1 MTLMT
6 TPKAPAL
13 RLDGVDTFRHDR
25 RHDRRSGFT
34 LFEVAIS
41 MILITFGVV
50 SVMMVFPTVL
60 RQLTMQRFELY
71 ASCIANQL
79 IDVYGNADASG
90 VYCDHEG
97 PNSWDVPIDRKVN
110 APDLEMRCSNQ
121 RYGLLP
127 LPITIARRLDS
138 DGGEMAKLLDEG
150 GYLYY
155 VQPSV
160 PTAWREDLLPV
171 APPNDL
177 QRMVIGVVGSAQ
189 SNAATSL
196 PIKRWPYY
204 GTVPAPP
211 LHAIHNTNVGWKRT
225 SPGAINTPAD
235 VLALADIQRFE
246 NDAMPQEWRD
256 AHSTYCWQACVDPD
270 PQLKIVFKTFWDY
283 LVIAPGA
290 VADLPPSIPGGP
302 NVRIFIT
309 RYHGPYM
316 VPDVV
321 PQVPWTDDG
330 TPAGK
335 QFITPDP
342 DNVFRPALG
351 LYLKATI
358 DYAASSSLQKADLIQ
373 LLDTSAL
380 ISNTAPFDFDAQK
393 TDIAAKKILA
403 LNYLANSLMCLTRWH
418 KLSDSPDYIA
428 EALQKRPPLPYP
440 YQSPE
445 PDLRAAG
452 VDLLLYYKMNPV
464 PVYDLGPI
472 THARITNFVRN
483 VRYLYFRFTASH
495 PYNWA
500 VPRPI
505 EHATMMDYSLLEAD
519 LFREPAAGSIW
530 GLGGSITNP
539 MRPSGPQAL
548 QWKYMS
554 PTPITTVTND
564 PGQPLGANLTYPL
577 SVLPGVDP
585 VAPTAALSENGPAAG
600 SRSHFTLLNKFEA
613 SERCRQLVFW
623 VVDWQ
628 SYNDCETAP
637 SAPVDAGRYPKAAPG
652 GLKPVNAG
660 MDAYGWNNILAPCTD
675 FDDLMWGFTDGWG
688 DATGL
693 EQTINQG
700 GDGERIKLH
709 RALLGSYVHAYRNPE
724 KNLMFKSSVAALA
737 TDTDIKDLKIND
749 INASANVTNNIARKT
764 LNSPVIATVDN
775 ATSTAPDYG
784 PPNGPDSAPAIFS
797 GIFGADRNGNNRL
810 DRGPVPAS
818 VRLRAV
824 TVARFNFYDM
834 RVPCQIK

>member
-1 MTLMT
+1 MRIRNNLQTS
-6 TPKAPAL
+6 PNAFHVSP
-13 RLDGVDTFRHDR
+13 DR
-25 RHDRRSGFT
+25 RRRGFT

-41 MILITFGVV
+41 LVLMAFGVI
-50 SVMMVFPTVL
+50 SVLMVFPTVL
-60 RQLTMQRFELY
+60 RQLTMQRFEVY

-127 LPITIARRLDS
+127 LPMNIAQRLDS
-138 DGGEMAKLLDEG
+138 DGDEMAKILSEG

-196 PIKRWPYY
+196 PLKRWPYY

-211 LHAIHNTNVGWKRT
+211 LHAIHNTNVGWRRT
-225 SPGAINTPAD
+225 SPSAMNTPAD

-246 NDAMPQEWRD
+246 DSAMPQEWRD

-283 LVIAPGA
+283 LLIRPSGA
-290 VADLPPSIPGGP
+290 TYADP
-302 NVRIFIT
+302 
-309 RYHGPYM
+309 
-316 VPDVV
+316 
-321 PQVPWTDDG
+321 
-330 TPAGK
+330 TPTYK
-335 QFITPDP
+335 KM
-342 DNVFRPALG
+342 LG
-351 LYLKATI
+351 LYLKATL
-358 DYAASSSLQKADLIQ
+358 DYAASSLLSESDLIK
-373 LLDTSAL
+373 LLDTPPM
-380 ISNTAPFDFDAQK
+380 ITYTYDAE
-393 TDIAAKKILA
+393 TTNRAAKKLLA

-418 KLSDSPDYIA
+418 KLSNSPDYKIG
-428 EALQKRPPLPYP
+428 
-440 YQSPE
+440 E
-445 PDLRAAG
+445 PDLLG
-452 VDLLLYYKMNPV
+452 ILNPGINL
-464 PVYDLGPI
+464 PVYYTMSPAPVSNLGPI
-472 THARITNFVRN
+472 THVRITNFVRN
-483 VRYLYFRFTASH
+483 VRYLYFRFTAAH

-530 GLGGSITNP
+530 GLGGSISNP
-539 MRPSGPQAL
+539 MRTGGPQAF

-577 SVLPGVDP
+577 SALPGVDLT
-585 VAPTAALSENGPAAG
+585 APTAALTENGPSAG

-660 MDAYGWNNILAPCTD
+660 MDIYGWNNILAPCAN

-724 KNLMFKSSVAALA
+724 KNLLFKSSVAALA
-737 TDTDIKDLKIND
+737 TGTDIKDLKISD
-749 INASANVTNNIARKT
+749 IQANANVMNNIARKT
-764 LNSPVIATVDN
+764 LNSPVINTVTT
-775 ATSTAPDYG
+775 AISTAPDYG
-784 PPNGPDSAPAIFS
+784 PPSGPNSAPAIFS
-797 GIFGADRNGNNRL
+797 GIFGADRNGNNQL
-810 DRGPVPAS
+810 DRGPVPTS

-824 TVARFNFYDM
+824 TVTRFNFYDM